1 MPLQVSPYL
10 LLCLT
15 SLFWSL
21 NLIIGKVLAGAVP
34 PATLSFLRWLPAFFF
49 FLLFYGKNLRD
60 GYRVLR
66 EYPMLVL
73 LLGATGYSINSITVY
88 EAVTYSTTI
97 NISFINAFNPVLIA
111 ITGYIMYRY
120 PVSGRQALGFFISLL
135 GVITIIFR
143 GEFARL
149 LALQTNIGD
158 LFMLF
163 SISIWS
169 VHTVIYKNKSQR
181 FNRRTI
187 FLLMIMAGLAVT
199 LPFAVLE
206 SYLSDW
212 EWARQIQPHHILAI
226 LALTIF
232 PSVLAILFWN
242 YALTKISANQV
253 AIFQYLIPV
262 YTTII
267 SIIFLKERLQLFHI
281 CGGALILAGV
291 LLVTTFSADRKT
303 KIT

>member
-1 MPLQVSPYL
+1 MKLLVSPYFL
-10 LLCLT
+10 LSMT

-49 FLLFYGKNLRD
+49 FSIFYGKNLKD
-60 GYRVLR
+60 GYQVLR
-66 EYPMLVL
+66 AHPRLVL
-73 LLGATGYSINSITVY
+73 VLGATGYSLNSITVY
-88 EAVTYSTTI
+88 EAVTHSTTI

-111 ITGYIMYRY
+111 VTGYIMYRY
-120 PVSGRQALGFFISLL
+120 PVSVRQALGFFISLI
-135 GVITIIFR
+135 GVITIVFR

-149 LALQTNIGD
+149 LALEANIGD
-158 LFMLF
+158 LFMLL

-169 VHTVIYKNKSQR
+169 VHTIIYKNKSHL

-187 FLLMIMAGLAVT
+187 FLLMMMSGLAVT

-206 SYLSDW
+206 GYHSDW
-212 EWARQIQPHHILAI
+212 IWARQIQPRHICAI
-226 LALTIF
+226 LSLTIF

-267 SIIFLKERLQLFHI
+267 SIIFLGERLQLFHI
-281 CGGALILAGV
+281 CGGILILAGV
-291 LLVTTFSADRKT
+291 LLVSIFRL
-303 KIT
+303 

>member
-1 MPLQVSPYL
+1 ML
-10 LLCLT
+10 LSLT

-34 PATLSFLRWLPAFFF
+34 PATLSFFRWLPAFFF
-49 FLLFYGKNLRD
+49 FLIFYGQNLRD
-60 GYRVLR
+60 GYRAFIKH
-66 EYPMLVL
+66 PILVL
-73 LLGATGYSINSITVY
+73 LLGATGYSLNSITVY

-111 ITGYIMYRY
+111 ATGFIMYRY
-120 PVSGRQALGFFISLL
+120 PVSARQALGFFISLL
-135 GVITIIFR
+135 GVTIIIFR

-158 LFMLF
+158 LFMLI
-163 SISIWS
+163 SILIWS
-169 VHTVIYKNKSQR
+169 VHTIIYKNKSHL
-181 FNRRTI
+181 FNSRTI
-187 FLLMIMAGLAVT
+187 FLLMMMAGLVVT

-206 SYLSDW
+206 GYLSDW
-212 EWARQIQPHHILAI
+212 VWARQIQLHHIWAI

-267 SIIFLKERLQLFHI
+267 SIIFLGEHLQLFHI
-281 CGGALILAGV
+281 CGGILILAGV
-291 LLVTTFSADRKT
+291 LLVSVFR
-303 KIT
+303 

>member
-1 MPLQVSPYL
+1 MPFYLSPHFL
-10 LLCLT
+10 LSLT

-34 PATLSFLRWLPAFFF
+34 PASLSFFRWLPAFVFF
-49 FLLFYGKNLRD
+49 SVFYRKNLKD
-60 GYRVLR
+60 GFRLLR
-66 EYPMLVL
+66 EHPLLVF
-73 LLGATGYSINSITVY
+73 LLGATGYSLNSITVY
-88 EAVTYSTTI
+88 EAVTHSTTI
-97 NISFINAFNPVLIA
+97 NTSFINAFNPVTIA

-120 PVSGRQALGFFISLL
+120 PVSGRQALGFFISLV
-135 GVITIIFR
+135 GVVTIVFR

-158 LFMLF
+158 LFMLM

-169 VHTVIYKNKSQR
+169 VHTIVYKNR
-181 FNRRTI
+181 AHLLDRRTI
-187 FLLMIMAGLAVT
+187 FLMMMMAGLVVT
-199 LPFAVLE
+199 LPFAVFE
-206 SYLSDW
+206 GYLDNW
-212 EWARQIQPHHILAI
+212 LWVKQIQPKHVVAI

-262 YTTII
+262 YTTVI
-267 SIIFLKERLQLFHI
+267 SIIFLGEHLQLFHI
-281 CGGALILAGV
+281 VGGLLILAGV
-291 LLVTTFSADRKT
+291 LLVSIFR
-303 KIT
+303 

>member
-1 MPLQVSPYL
+1 MPLLISPYFL
-10 LLCLT
+10 LSMT

-34 PATLSFLRWLPAFFF
+34 PATLSFFRWLPAFFF
-49 FLLFYGKNLRD
+49 FAIFYGKNLRD
-60 GYRVLR
+60 GYQVLR
-66 EYPMLVL
+66 AHPLLVL
-73 LLGATGYSINSITVY
+73 ALGATGYSLNSITVY
-88 EAVTYSTTI
+88 EAVAHSTTI

-120 PVSGRQALGFFISLL
+120 PVSFRQALGFFISLI
-135 GVITIIFR
+135 GVITIVFR
-143 GEFARL
+143 GDFARL
-149 LALQTNIGD
+149 LALQANIGD
-158 LFMLF
+158 LFMLL

-169 VHTVIYKNKSQR
+169 VHTIIYKNKSNR
-181 FNRRTI
+181 FDRRTI
-187 FLLMIMAGLAVT
+187 FLLMMMSGLAVT

-206 SYLSDW
+206 GYRSNW
-212 EWARQIQPHHILAI
+212 MWAWQIQPRHICAI
-226 LALTIF
+226 LSLTIF

-267 SIIFLKERLQLFHI
+267 SIMFLDERLQLFHV
-281 CGGALILAGV
+281 CGGILILAGV
-291 LLVTTFSADRKT
+291 LLVSVFHG
-303 KIT
+303 